1 MLRKLMWV
9 GIGVAAFVVASAGVS
24 LVSMGVSALVPG
36 ASPDKEGKIDPS
48 PEEKAKAEWLTQM
61 GGSSETQSST
71 QSKETTETSK
81 ETETKAAEPQPEAQ
95 PQESERSAPPPVVAP
110 TPPRVSTGPGNFDA
124 PMYSPPPPV
133 PQVGPGNL

>member
-48 PEEKAKAEWLTQM
+48 PEQKAKAECLTQM
-61 GGSSETQSST
+61 GGSQETQSST
-71 QSKETTETSK
+71 QSNETTEKPKESETTS
-81 ETETKAAEPQPEAQ
+81 EAPQPYPLQ
-95 PQESERSAPPPVVAP
+95 P
-110 TPPRVSTGPGNFDA
+110 T
-124 PMYSPPPPV
+124 
-133 PQVGPGNL
+133 